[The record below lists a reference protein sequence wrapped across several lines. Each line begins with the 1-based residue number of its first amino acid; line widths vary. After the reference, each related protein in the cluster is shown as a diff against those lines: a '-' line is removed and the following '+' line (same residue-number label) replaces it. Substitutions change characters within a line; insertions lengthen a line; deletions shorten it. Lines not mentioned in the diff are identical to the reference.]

1 MAGAPSTM
9 RTYVVEGAPNATR
22 TSVYAV
28 ALVLALAGPALAGGA
43 DDVAR
48 AQTAW
53 SELEYERVVEAANAA
68 LSDAGLG
75 DKDRV
80 EALRLLGSALVI
92 LERTA
97 DAEAAFAR
105 IFAVDPEY
113 VLPAN
118 TSPRIRAVF
127 DPARAR
133 WQVAEQERLATELGA
148 QLAALKLRL
157 ELPRAPRGGLPI
169 AIGVDLED
177 PSKVA
182 SAIILAHRRS
192 GDGYYT
198 SSTLPAKP
206 GRSTLTIPGEIT
218 ASRTPYTLEL
228 HVQVRHRSGVT
239 LRREGE
245 PDKPI
250 SFTVAAGEVPIA
262 ESTPITRRWWFW
274 AGIGVVAIGTG
285 LLVREVVDVGPQR
298 VVVRP

>member
-1 MAGAPSTM
+1 M
-9 RTYVVEGAPNATR
+9 
-22 TSVYAV
+22 
-28 ALVLALAGPALAGGA
+28 LLALAAPVRAGGR

-48 AQTAW
+48 AQAAW
-53 SELEYERVVEAANAA
+53 SELEYERVVEASEAA
-68 LSDAGLG
+68 LASADL
-75 DKDRV
+75 DTKDRI

-97 DAEAAFAR
+97 DAEAAFAKV
-105 IFAVDPEY
+105 FAVDPDY
-113 VLPAN
+113 VLPSN

-133 WQVAEQERLATELGA
+133 WQVAEQERIATQLGS

-157 ELPRAPRGGLPI
+157 ELPRSPRGGLPI
-169 AIGVDLED
+169 TIGVDLED

-192 GDGYYT
+192 GQSYYT
-198 SSTLPAKP
+198 LDTVPATP
-206 GRSTLTIPGEIT
+206 GRSTLTIPGEVT
-218 ASRTPYTLEL
+218 ASRTPYTLER

-250 SFTVAAGEVPIA
+250 SFVVAAGEVPVA
-262 ESTPITRRWWFW
+262 KPITRRWWFW
-274 AGIGVVAIGTG
+274 ASIGVVAIGTG
-285 LLVREVVDVGPQR
+285 LLVREIVDVGPQG
-298 VVVRP
+298 VVFQP